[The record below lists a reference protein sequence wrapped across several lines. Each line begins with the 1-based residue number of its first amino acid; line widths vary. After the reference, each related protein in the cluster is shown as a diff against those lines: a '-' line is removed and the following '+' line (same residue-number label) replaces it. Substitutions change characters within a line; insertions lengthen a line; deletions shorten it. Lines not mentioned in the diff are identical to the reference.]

1 MIRADELTYDHR
13 GHTFTHDGQQF
24 TLLASTRN
32 TVEVLLAV
40 TDSAGANKSM
50 RLPVDTPIEVHQ

>member
-1 MIRADELTYDHR
+1 MRADELTYDHR
-13 GHTFTHDGQQF
+13 GKKFTHDGNTY

-40 TDSAGANKSM
+40 TDSTGANKPL
-50 RLPVDTPIEVHQ
+50 RLPVDTLIEVHQ